1 MQKLPHLNLQLQV
14 VMVPV
19 QIEILL
25 GFVSNATCVL
35 VQCASLHPIFLHVT
49 YSFLQFGRYLR
60 VSFQVIKLSPIV
72 HVTPIRLL
80 FFCFRTVD
88 MIGYKLVSKHVRLDL
103 LCQANILRVSVL
115 IGHDSVPLHEV
126 LRMVHEIVPKH

>member
-1 MQKLPHLNLQLQV
+1 MQKFPHLNLQLQV

-25 GFVSNATCVL
+25 GFVSNVL
-35 VQCASLHPIFLHVT
+35 VQCASYIQYSYT
-49 YSFLQFGRYLR
+49 YSFLQFGCYLR

-80 FFCFRTVD
+80 FFCFCTVD
-88 MIGYKLVSKHVRLDL
+88 MIGYKLVSKHLRLDL

-115 IGHDSVPLHEV
+115 ICHDSVPLHEV